1 MRPSRA
7 CRACAASW
15 AGRAWSA
22 ARRREWE
29 RHAPPRSAH
38 RWAPSP
44 RRTAR
49 APPSSWRT
57 NGRLRSAAKRL
68 SRRSN
73 ARGGAR
79 PRGERE
85 KGEKRKIH
93 TTETRN
99 RWKCLRVGGQSGRVE
114 SARRAARQ
122 ITAVTLM
129 QQTSPKGVSSIGALR
144 PLPRRPLLRVPFVG
158 DSFLA
163 GATPARGGAPTRAR
177 S

>member
-73 ARGGAR
+73 ARGAR
-79 PRGERE
+79 GRRERGETSGE
-85 KGEKRKIH
+85 KGREKRKR
-93 TTETRN
+93 EDGN
-99 RWKCLRVGGQSGRVE
+99 RVTVGMSACGWAAVRQSGE
-114 SARRAARQ
+114 RAATSLRQ
-122 ITAVTLM
+122 ITAVTLH
-129 QQTSPKGVSSIGALR
+129 QQTSPKGVFGAGRPGAFLGALFCFS
-144 PLPRRPLLRVPFVG
+144 LRG
-158 DSFLA
+158 
-163 GATPARGGAPTRAR
+163 
-177 S
+177 